1 MQTYKLKMHIRN
13 LEGLVNAF
21 RSTGQSGAA
30 DQLEMEIN
38 FIKQDM
44 EGDERDKRT
53 IA

>member
-1 MQTYKLKMHIRN
+1 MQPHKLKMYIRN

-21 RSTGQSGAA
+21 RSTGQYNAA

-44 EGDERDKRT
+44 EG
-53 IA
+53 